1 MIVLMFVLMFLL
13 FVLTVPVA
21 TSLGLASAI
30 TVLGLEM
37 PAGLVVQRFF
47 SDPLLYPCWS
57 ADGECGYFSADR
69 RFCRHYGR
77 SLSWWAGYHIDYILY
92 VFWGIEWFRGSYCGG
107 NRFYYDSQHGKTGL

>member
-47 SDPLLYPCWS
+47 SGLNSFTLLAIPFFILAGALMES
-57 ADGECGYFSADR
+57 AGISQRIVDFVATMVG
-69 RFCRHYGR
+69 HYHGG
-77 SLSWWAGYHIDYILY
+77 LATILIISCM
-92 VFWGIEWFRGSYCGG
+92 FFG
-107 NRFYYDSQHGKTGL
+107 H

>member
-47 SDPLLYPCWS
+47 SGLNSFTLLAIPFFILAGALMESAGISQRIVDFVATADCLLPL
-57 ADGECGYFSADR
+57 
-69 RFCRHYGR
+69 RHLR
-77 SLSWWAGYHIDYILY
+77 LPSLMLFLLAL
-92 VFWGIEWFRGSYCGG
+92 
-107 NRFYYDSQHGKTGL
+107 

>member
-47 SDPLLYPCWS
+47 SGLNSFTLLAIPFFILAGALMES
-57 ADGECGYFSADR
+57 AVFLS
-69 RFCRHYGR
+69 GR
-77 SLSWWAGYHIDYILY
+77 SFVATMVGHYMVGWLPY
-92 VFWGIEWFRGSYCGG
+92 
-107 NRFYYDSQHGKTGL
+107 

>member
-37 PAGLVVQRFF
+37 PAQLIAPWDGTRCHIANNHLQKRGQKHHDEHTYQNYPDNLVKCVYKLNI
-47 SDPLLYPCWS
+47 PGHL
-57 ADGECGYFSADR
+57 
-69 RFCRHYGR
+69 
-77 SLSWWAGYHIDYILY
+77 
-92 VFWGIEWFRGSYCGG
+92 
-107 NRFYYDSQHGKTGL
+107 

>member
-47 SDPLLYPCWS
+47 SGLNSFTLLAIPFFILAGALMES
-57 ADGECGYFSADR
+57 AGISQRIVDFVATMVPHQALHDS
-69 RFCRHYGR
+69 
-77 SLSWWAGYHIDYILY
+77 SLS
-92 VFWGIEWFRGSYCGG
+92 
-107 NRFYYDSQHGKTGL
+107 